1 MLSEQSV
8 RIDEKNYVVT
18 IKEENDKK
26 SQLIFRFVKTVFLIF
41 TLVIFYFVFQDSSSF
56 SDDVLTRFFS
66 NKTNLFFYSI
76 LGIFVIYEVTRSY
89 SDISNRKI
97 IEWYDYLIKVF
108 TVVFLSLSV
117 FLVQQ
122 NIVLDSIDSYKNLE
136 SKTNKKN
143 DELIDLNN
151 QNSLKTSSIHKELE
165 DYKNKLDKLNIELN
179 QIKEELKRLQTQNL
193 TKKSETP

>member
-41 TLVIFYFVFQDSSSF
+41 TLVIFYFVFQDSTSF

-66 NKTNLFFYSI
+66 NKTNLFFYAI

-97 IEWYDYLIKVF
+97 IELYDYLIKVF

-117 FLVQQ
+117 FLVQL

-143 DELIDLNN
+143 DELIDLSN

-179 QIKEELKRLQTQNL
+179 QIKEELKKLQIQNL